1 MNILDKI
8 INWISPKHGAE
19 RMAWRNAYDSASFDN
34 RNANWKPPS
43 EVTDVSLAYE
53 RQIALDRARD
63 LERNTDLAE
72 AMIHALERNVIG
84 QGIRLDGENEKL
96 NKAFEDWSNDP
107 EQVELGGRFSFNE
120 LNKLIIRR
128 VVVDG
133 GLLIQKITP
142 TKREMNKYGLK
153 VPLILMVREVDEL
166 SNLTTSLNTIN
177 GIERDDWGRPIRYYF
192 RNYDPMTGMYEQV
205 DEIVKASN
213 IIYLFR
219 PKRATQYRDFTLLAP
234 TNERIRNVNELLD
247 AELVKSKVNSCFSLA
262 IERQSVL
269 GLGRGTDGKAPNYA
283 KKTLSPGMIL
293 ELMPGEAVK
302 PISPPN
308 SASETNEITQLQQ
321 RLAGAGLGLS
331 YELVSRDMSQSNYSS
346 ARQGLQEDKMTF
358 YDWRNWLKA
367 HFLDKLMKWF
377 CEATFIDYKK
387 EDCNWFFSGWSWI
400 DPQKEVQANQIA
412 LDSGQTTLA
421 ELCSETG
428 KDWKDIID
436 QRAKEI
442 EYCKS
447 KGIYLDVS
455 TNVDYMELQATEV
468 KNSNTKQN
476 SNTKV
481 NKEQKK

>member
-8 INWISPKHGAE
+8 INFFSPKHGAE
-19 RMAWRNAYDSASFDN
+19 RLAWRNAYDSASFDN

-43 EVTDVSLAYE
+43 DITDLTLAYE
-53 RQIALDRARD
+53 RKIALDRARD

-72 AMIHALERNVIG
+72 SMIAALERNIIG
-84 QGIRLDGENEKL
+84 QGIRLDGENEQL
-96 NKAFEDWSNDP
+96 NKKFEDWANDP

-120 LNKLIIRR
+120 LCKLIIRR
-128 VVVDG
+128 TIVDG
-133 GLLIQKITP
+133 GLIIQRVTP

-153 VPLILMVREVDEL
+153 VPLILMIREVDEL
-166 SNLTTSLNTIN
+166 SNLTTSFTTLN
-177 GIERDDWGRPIRYYF
+177 GIERDNWGRPTKYHF
-192 RNYDPMTGMYEQV
+192 RNYDPLTGVYENE
-205 DEIVKASN
+205 DEVVKASN

-219 PKRATQYRDFTLLAP
+219 PKRASQYREFTLLAP
-234 TNERIRNVNELLD
+234 ANERIKNVNELLD
-247 AELVKSKVNSCFSLA
+247 AELIKNKVNSCFSLA
-262 IERQSVL
+262 IERQTPL
-269 GLGRGTDGKAPNYA
+269 NPGRGTDNRPPNYS

-308 SASETNEITQLQQ
+308 SASEATNITQLQQ
-321 RLAGAGLGLS
+321 RLAGSGLGLS

-367 HFLDKLMKWF
+367 HFLDKLLEWF
-377 CEATFIDYKK
+377 TEALFMDYKK
-387 EDCNWFFSGWSWI
+387 EECNWFFSGWSWI
-400 DPQKEVQANQIA
+400 DPQKEVEANSKA

-421 ELCSETG
+421 ELCAESG
-428 KDWKDIID
+428 KDWKDVID

-455 TNVDYMELQATEV
+455 TNVDYMEVQADQV
-468 KNSNTKQN
+468 KNSNTKQGKQN
-476 SNTKV
+476 ND
-481 NKEQKK
+481 NK